1 MQFVQSTA
9 QQKGIRLLRSVE
21 QGVVG
26 LIADERWLTQILVNL
41 LENAV
46 KFTPTG
52 GMAGLEVIADHAQ
65 ECIQFVVWDTGI
77 GIAEADYAR
86 LFQPFTQV
94 DGKLSR
100 SYGGVGLGLTLV
112 RRLVDLHGGSIR
124 LESALGQGSRFT
136 ISLPWADGDNVAPRD
151 TRVAEPLPRTWV
163 QSPRVVIADDHE
175 PTLAFYRDMLTKQGV
190 QVVVARTGD
199 EALAHVQAIHPDVA
213 VLDIQMP
220 GIDGLEVIRRIRAD
234 PAVATVPIIALTA
247 LAMPGDRERCLAA
260 GANAYLAKPVG
271 LRTLIATITRM
282 LTPDSVGEKPI
293 GG

>member
-1 MQFVQSTA
+1 
-9 QQKGIRLLRSVE
+9 
-21 QGVVG
+21 
-26 LIADERWLTQILVNL
+26 
-41 LENAV
+41 
-46 KFTPTG
+46 
-52 GMAGLEVIADHAQ
+52 
-65 ECIQFVVWDTGI
+65 
-77 GIAEADYAR
+77 
-86 LFQPFTQV
+86 
-94 DGKLSR
+94 
-100 SYGGVGLGLTLV
+100 
-112 RRLVDLHGGSIR
+112 
-124 LESALGQGSRFT
+124 
-136 ISLPWADGDNVAPRD
+136 
-151 TRVAEPLPRTWV
+151 
-163 QSPRVVIADDHE
+163 VVIADDHE